1 VKTVPLAAGGL
12 GVMASA
18 FIVVVAAC
26 ILTYWF
32 RYTCVLIL
40 NTKKSKNYARNVA
53 DANGLHFLAIGDELS
68 ASGSRRLH
76 EIHSLLES
84 DYRVVMY
91 LLQHA
96 SGYTSG
102 AQMFERFILQMDY
115 RLLRL
120 WYQLARGVSQSLT
133 RRSLIE
139 RTAVVHHLANAV
151 GERTDLSRA

>member
-1 VKTVPLAAGGL
+1 
-12 GVMASA
+12 MASA
-18 FIVVVAAC
+18 FIVLVAAC

-40 NTKKSKNYARNVA
+40 NTKKSKNYARSVA
-53 DANGLHFLAIGDELS
+53 EANGLHFLAIRDQLS
-68 ASGSRRLH
+68 APDSRGLQ
-76 EIHSLLES
+76 EIHSLLDG

-96 SGYTSG
+96 SGYASDP
-102 AQMFERFILQMDY
+102 QVFERFMLQMDY

-133 RRSLIE
+133 RRSLSE
-139 RTAVVHHLANAV
+139 RTAVVHYLANAV
-151 GERTDLSRA
+151 GERTALSRA